1 MLAHI
6 RQEESVDT
14 AASSD
19 RSIFNQLA
27 ARKRQS
33 MARTRPQSAN
43 FRLRRGGDDDGES
56 EGESEGGGK
65 AALPPRPSSALPA
78 ASAPQQPEKFRWS
91 RRPSSAT
98 PEPEPEPEPA
108 ATPYKFRR
116 PSSATPAPDP
126 APKTPFV

>member
-43 FRLRRGGDDDGES
+43 LRLRRGGDDGES
-56 EGESEGGGK
+56 DDAGPAAARPTADGGG
-65 AALPPRPSSALPA
+65 LRMPL
-78 ASAPQQPEKFRWS
+78 
-91 RRPSSAT
+91 T
-98 PEPEPEPEPA
+98 
-108 ATPYKFRR
+108 T
-116 PSSATPAPDP
+116 
-126 APKTPFV
+126 

>member
-56 EGESEGGGK
+56 EGEGEGGGK
-65 AALPPRPSSALPA
+65 KGGEGNEGGEHTATAVATTTRARARPSKLAALGR
-78 ASAPQQPEKFRWS
+78 EFS
-91 RRPSSAT
+91 RQRLL
-98 PEPEPEPEPA
+98 
-108 ATPYKFRR
+108 
-116 PSSATPAPDP
+116 
-126 APKTPFV
+126 